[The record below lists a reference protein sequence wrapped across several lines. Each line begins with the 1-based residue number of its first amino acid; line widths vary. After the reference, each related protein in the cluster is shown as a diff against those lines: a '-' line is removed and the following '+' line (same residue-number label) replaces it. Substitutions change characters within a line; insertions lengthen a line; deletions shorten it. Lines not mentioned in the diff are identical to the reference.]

1 MAAAAAAAARER
13 CRCVRQPVSSPSG
26 VAPPSPGCV
35 PPLPRVA
42 RAPALSSATGL
53 AELNRSPPLYLSPMV
68 VGSPPR
74 LAHPTPATSAA
85 WLLRVAS
92 TSFLVCPVTFE
103 LSLSLP
109 SSLLY
114 NVCARLAD
122 SSHRKQVLLLLLP
135 YPDHKNATGSQH
147 SSIRVDRVKS
157 NGLLRVDRVSE
168 RTA

>member
-1 MAAAAAAAARER
+1 
-13 CRCVRQPVSSPSG
+13 
-26 VAPPSPGCV
+26 
-35 PPLPRVA
+35 
-42 RAPALSSATGL
+42 
-53 AELNRSPPLYLSPMV
+53 MV

-114 NVCARLAD
+114 NVCARLAG

-157 NGLLRVDRVSE
+157 NGLLRVDRSDATLVDPTTGFNGNIFGQLEVRSVLGHLLVS
-168 RTA
+168 RAAPANPLWQHRSVRSSPAVAR

>member
-1 MAAAAAAAARER
+1 MWNSYSCRLRTRTGSMSYVVVQEFSVTPRSLQHGGESELLLWLLLLLLRER

-68 VGSPPR
+68 VGSPPC

-92 TSFLVCPVTFE
+92 TSFLVCPVTLE
-103 LSLSLP
+103 LSLSP
-109 SSLLY
+109 FFA
-114 NVCARLAD
+114 VV
-122 SSHRKQVLLLLLP
+122 Q
-135 YPDHKNATGSQH
+135 
-147 SSIRVDRVKS
+147 RV
-157 NGLLRVDRVSE
+157 
-168 RTA
+168 RTARRQFA